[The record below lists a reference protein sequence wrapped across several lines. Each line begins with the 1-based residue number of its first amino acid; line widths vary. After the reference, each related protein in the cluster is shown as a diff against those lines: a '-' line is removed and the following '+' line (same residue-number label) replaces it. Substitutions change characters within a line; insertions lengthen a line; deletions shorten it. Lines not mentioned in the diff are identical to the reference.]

1 MTTTLLSQSAVVA
14 IGGVVSCVVLF
25 VLLIVCVCGDSDKGT
40 EDAVGDART
49 SIPGTFQKN
58 PPDTIDT
65 NNVTINV
72 DSSVSPVENGRL
84 PPESVSRN
92 SYRSSG
98 SSPQPGGQRELP
110 LPPISSSRETPG
122 DEEED
127 ADYDHLTMGGNN
139 GGKRSSR
146 YDHVTLTPEGNVQ
159 VEEHKTKGEPFY
171 SEVNS
176 KSVKDIEK
184 TDLPSAEYIDDDADY
199 ATVNNGSDGSIVDVK
214 RISVVKIKTVEDP
227 YSELKDEVSGGSFMD
242 IDPYSKVRGDLESD
256 SGQSFNPYSKVK
268 DDPYSMVREDDP
280 YNKVDGDVD
289 WLPNSPTDDPYNKVD
304 ESNMEGSSSGTS
316 RVIDA
321 YASVEPKST
330 RNNQITRINESQ
342 KTNVSHKGEAFC
354 IVEEPANEYAVVM
367 KSRSDMTPT
376 PTLQN
381 QFNFQSQDNDDHS
394 SLPQEPPRRYNE
406 YAEPDDS
413 IIGSGSSL
421 IQISSQRS
429 SVVQSSSQRSSLVQ
443 NGGDISS
450 PEQPINSNIGA
461 AGPSQQQ
468 QQKRE
473 PPYHKITARESLA
486 SINQRLAR
494 NTYETVAE
502 TEADMQASLPPLE
515 TENFYA
521 TVEGGSGDGVV
532 AHRTNRTRLNQS
544 PTLDHY
550 AEIGTTGVR
559 QGNVPAPP
567 SLDSLHIM
575 TQSAEGRLPNG
586 AVSPKGGNHVRNLS
600 DQEDV
605 TLDPNYQT
613 VRDCISELAASSDPD
628 YESVQEAESRGAVH
642 IVINQNGTK
651 LIRDHFYEEVKSASE
666 ADRVKKRVFKSHMYE
681 DIDEVQEQKKQFN
694 MNSRS
699 EDVWKRRSDSEKDS

>member
-1 MTTTLLSQSAVVA
+1 MSFLCYLCLFLYSDISHTFCFLFLFFFVLSTLMLEVSLDCPFLIAPSIFSNVYLKY
-14 IGGVVSCVVLF
+14 SCVYFFLHLKLSYF
-25 VLLIVCVCGDSDKGT
+25 LY
-40 EDAVGDART
+40 
-49 SIPGTFQKN
+49 
-58 PPDTIDT
+58 
-65 NNVTINV
+65 
-72 DSSVSPVENGRL
+72 
-84 PPESVSRN
+84 RN

-110 LPPISSSRETPG
+110 APPISSSRETPG

-354 IVEEPANEYAVVM
+354 IVEESANEYAVVM
-367 KSRSDMTPT
+367 KSRSDTTPT

-413 IIGSGSSL
+413 LIGSGSSL

-461 AGPSQQQ
+461 AG
-468 QQKRE
+468 
-473 PPYHKITARESLA
+473 I
-486 SINQRLAR
+486 SINRFIVL
-494 NTYETVAE
+494 VVSW
-502 TEADMQASLPPLE
+502 ADIKGQKLQLSR
-515 TENFYA
+515 
-521 TVEGGSGDGVV
+521 G
-532 AHRTNRTRLNQS
+532 
-544 PTLDHY
+544 
-550 AEIGTTGVR
+550 
-559 QGNVPAPP
+559 
-567 SLDSLHIM
+567 
-575 TQSAEGRLPNG
+575 EGR
-586 AVSPKGGNHVRNLS
+586 
-600 DQEDV
+600 
-605 TLDPNYQT
+605 DP
-613 VRDCISELAASSDPD
+613 
-628 YESVQEAESRGAVH
+628 
-642 IVINQNGTK
+642 IN
-651 LIRDHFYEEVKSASE
+651 
-666 ADRVKKRVFKSHMYE
+666 
-681 DIDEVQEQKKQFN
+681 
-694 MNSRS
+694 
-699 EDVWKRRSDSEKDS
+699 